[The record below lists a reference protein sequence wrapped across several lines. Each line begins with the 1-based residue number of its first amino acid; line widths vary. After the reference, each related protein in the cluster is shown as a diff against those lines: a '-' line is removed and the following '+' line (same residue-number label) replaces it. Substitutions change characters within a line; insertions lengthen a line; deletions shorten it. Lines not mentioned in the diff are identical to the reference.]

1 MSVLI
6 TTCRAMTYFF
16 QNKSRGEGV
25 APRND
30 DFEDENDDAKVDAE
44 DEEEPEVD
52 QFLMPPPEAQ
62 QLDEA
67 EAEAD
72 SLQQEES
79 EVVPPAASSVSL
91 PPSSPEEDQWSD
103 RLVQGLT
110 ELVKEG
116 SAKVK
121 EHAVTALFNITQLS
135 DTVLKKVSPECFA
148 VGTSPWAVAVLTS
161 FLFGRWYSICRGWW
175 RCASASSRSSIT
187 RPA

>member
-135 DTVLKKVSPECFA
+135 DTVLKKVRPLCLRN
-148 VGTSPWAVAVLTS
+148 WYLTMGS
-161 FLFGRWYSICRGWW
+161 DRTNFFPL
-175 RCASASSRSSIT
+175 
-187 RPA
+187 

>member
-1 MSVLI
+1 
-6 TTCRAMTYFF
+6 MTYFF

-135 DTVLKKVSPECFA
+135 DTVLKKVRPLCLRN
-148 VGTSPWAVAVLTS
+148 WYLTMGS
-161 FLFGRWYSICRGWW
+161 GR
-175 RCASASSRSSIT
+175 T
-187 RPA
+187 NFFPL